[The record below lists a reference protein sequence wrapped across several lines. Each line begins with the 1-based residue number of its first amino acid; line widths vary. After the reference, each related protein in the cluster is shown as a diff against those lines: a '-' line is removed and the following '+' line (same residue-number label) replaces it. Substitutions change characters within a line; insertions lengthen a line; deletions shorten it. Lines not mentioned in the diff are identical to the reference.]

1 VDSVAD
7 IAGLRSR
14 RRDGGE
20 APAADVCKI
29 YAESFQAAG
38 HLTEVQEQARCPVSA
53 APAG

>member
-1 VDSVAD
+1 MDPVAD
-7 IAGLRSR
+7 IAGRRSR

-29 YAESFQAAG
+29 HAEPFQAAG
-38 HLTEVQEQARCPVSA
+38 HLTEVQKQARCPVSA